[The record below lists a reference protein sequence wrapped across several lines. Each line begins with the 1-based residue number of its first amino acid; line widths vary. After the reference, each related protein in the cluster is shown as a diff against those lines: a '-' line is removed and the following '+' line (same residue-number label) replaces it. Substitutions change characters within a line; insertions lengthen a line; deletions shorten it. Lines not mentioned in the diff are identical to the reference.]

1 MIGLVAIDGPGR
13 PLADELHALW
23 PEGSHVHRASRG
35 NCSQPPDV
43 LHFAL
48 HRYRAVVAVAPL
60 PTVVSLLTGGLVD
73 LPRGTVLL
81 CVDPQRRWVI
91 PMAGGDAA
99 EELSVEVA
107 AALGVTPVPTGH
119 APWAGVPEAPVAP
132 VGPVAPVEQV
142 APEAPEDAP
151 ILRVTDREDPGD
163 GDLLVLPRT
172 LVVGVG
178 AAGAAERTELVRL
191 LDATLKEAGL
201 ARAAVARLA
210 TVAGKADHPAVRWA
224 AFCLGGIPVDG
235 HPAEEL
241 AGVPVP
247 NPSAAV
253 GAAVGTASVA
263 EAAALASA
271 PGGRLVVA
279 KRKSTMATVAI
290 ARATAVRGRLVQVD
304 LGTGRPDLP
313 GAGTPGAG
321 APGAGPTGT
330 DAAQL
335 YVPAEL
341 RDASAVVGTPEALD
355 ALAAIEAA
363 AGPLR
368 PTTRRIAVDVAAGTT
383 ADGSGAP
390 LDPAGAAAHLA
401 AHGHT
406 VALVTLGDGAGLAV
420 PPGPYE
426 LRHVPAPA
434 TRAAPADTDS
444 DSDSDAHPADP
455 ADPAQHQGDPA

>member
-1 MIGLVAIDGPGR
+1 MIGLVAIDGPGH

-23 PEGSHVHRASRG
+23 PEGSRVHHASRG
-35 NCSQPPDV
+35 NCFQPPD
-43 LHFAL
+43 AL
-48 HRYRAVVAVAPL
+48 DYALRRYRAVVAVAAL
-60 PTVVSLLTGGLVD
+60 PTVISLLTGGLVD
-73 LPRGTVLL
+73 LPRGTALL

-91 PMAGGDAA
+91 PMAGGETA

-119 APWAGVPEAPVAP
+119 APWAGAPVAP
-132 VGPVAPVEQV
+132 V

-151 ILRVTDREDPGD
+151 ILRVTDQEDPGYS
-163 GDLLVLPRT
+163 DLLVLPRT

-178 AAGAAERTELVRL
+178 AAGGAGRTELMRL
-191 LDATLKEAGL
+191 LDATLMGAGL
-201 ARAAVARLA
+201 ARGTVARLA

-224 AFCLGGIPVDG
+224 AFCLGGVPVEE

-279 KRKSTMATVAI
+279 KRKSAMATVAI
-290 ARATAVRGRLVQVD
+290 ARAAAVRGRLVQVD
-304 LGTGRPDLP
+304 LGTGRPGLP

-321 APGAGPTGT
+321 APGAGRPGT
-330 DAAQL
+330 DAAQP

-434 TRAAPADTDS
+434 TRAAPADTDT
-444 DSDSDAHPADP
+444 DSDTDAHP

>member
-13 PLADELHALW
+13 PLADELHARW
-23 PEGSHVHRASRG
+23 PESSHVHQAYRG

-43 LHFAL
+43 LDFAL
-48 HRYRAVVAVAPL
+48 LRYRFVVAVAPL

-73 LPRGTVLL
+73 LPRGTALL

-119 APWAGVPEAPVAP
+119 APPAGPPPGVRAEPADVPEAAD
-132 VGPVAPVEQV
+132 
-142 APEAPEDAP
+142 APETADLPEDAP
-151 ILRVTDREDPGD
+151 ILRVTDREDPGY
-163 GDLLVLPRT
+163 GDVLVLPRT
-172 LVVGVG
+172 LVVGIG
-178 AAGAAERTELVRL
+178 ATGGAGRTEAMRL
-191 LDATLKEAGL
+191 LAATLVEAGL
-201 ARAAVARLA
+201 ARSAVARLA

-224 AFCLGGIPVDG
+224 AFCLGGVPVDEY
-235 HPAEEL
+235 PAEEL
-241 AGVPVP
+241 AEVAVP
-247 NPSAAV
+247 NPSEAV

-263 EAAALASA
+263 EAAALAGA

-279 KRKSTMATVAI
+279 KRKSATATVAI
-290 ARATAVRGRLVQVD
+290 ARATLRGRLALVG
-304 LGTGRPDLP
+304 LGSDDPDLP
-313 GAGTPGAG
+313 TPGA
-321 APGAGPTGT
+321 
-330 DAAQL
+330 L
-335 YVPAEL
+335 AEL
-341 RDASAVVGTPEALD
+341 RGASAVVGTPEAFET
-355 ALAAIEAA
+355 LAAVEKLAA
-363 AGPLR
+363 AEAVAGLLR

-406 VALVTLGDGAGLAV
+406 VALVVLGDGAGLTV

-426 LRHVPAPA
+426 LHRLPGPPAVTADGTAGA
-434 TRAAPADTDS
+434 TTAS
-444 DSDSDAHPADP
+444 AHPT
-455 ADPAQHQGDPA
+455 QYQGDPA